1 VDTNF
6 KACSIP
12 QSCSEVDVDLKKLN
26 RMLRAAHES
35 SIDIKDGYDFYS
47 LALKEFNKENLFE
60 AFLYCDR
67 SRYELTSAINEAK
80 IKIKSSRFHSPR
92 TISYFFKLYGLYAVI
107 FASLAVFL
115 FSFLI
120 TRFSEVSILGVPI
133 WSSLFAGLGA
143 SAQILTGEAGDLYR
157 YDMTSRYK
165 RFCYMTMPLL
175 AMVFGYMA
183 FLVSNSGFIVLD
195 GSTHSSEFPIMFICI
210 LTGFFTK
217 WLINQ
222 RLS

>member
-1 VDTNF
+1 M
-6 KACSIP
+6 
-12 QSCSEVDVDLKKLN
+12 KLN

-80 IKIKSSRFHSPR
+80 IEIKSSRFHSLR

-115 FSFLI
+115 FGFLI
-120 TRFSEVSILGVPI
+120 TRFSEVSVLDVPL
-133 WSSLFAGLGA
+133 WAPFFAGLGA
-143 SAQILTGEAGDLYR
+143 SAYILMGVVGELHR
-157 YDMTSRYK
+157 YDLTSRYN
-165 RFCYMTMPLL
+165 RFCYMTIPLL
-175 AMVFGYMA
+175 AMVFGYMV
-183 FLVSNSGFIVLD
+183 FLISSTGFIVLG
-195 GSTHSSEFPIMFICI
+195 GSSQSQDFSIMFICF
-210 LTGFFTK
+210 LAGFFTK
-217 WLINQ
+217 WLINL
-222 RLS
+222 RLLLMSRDIG